1 MRLGGRRTIMPHG
14 FWRHDPRMTVTVPCI
29 GVAAIA
35 SIRFFDTTNR
45 HDERQA
51 SILHVSAA
59 LYKQVIA
66 AHAVVDSAD
75 G

>member
-1 MRLGGRRTIMPHG
+1 MA
-14 FWRHDPRMTVTVPCI
+14 VTVPCI

-35 SIRFFDTTNR
+35 SIRFFDTANR